1 MRFPHLNG
9 RADKLIEELDLPA
22 ETAEWLAV
30 AALHSGCF
38 LRTQYSD
45 FYGLRR
51 QRTAD
56 LVIALS
62 ARNLVVEMPVEG
74 MGLLSRIT
82 NKRIYRALGA
92 ANIRHRR
99 LASWPIVYRR
109 LLSLDYVLDHPELP
123 WLPTEA
129 EKLACFDGLA
139 IPRNELPS
147 RVYGGAIRSV
157 VRYFA
162 NKHPVAVDS
171 HAKAAVFVYADS
183 DERSPQ
189 GLRSWRDEHAAL
201 WSRLA
206 SQGFTLRIVHVGRN
220 PQLAESVQL
229 VFETWS
235 QAPTGSAKAAQLQT
249 ELQTGLQAELARVRE
264 ALEKD
269 DTAVLDTYGGF
280 NKALRLSVD
289 LKRRLEGR
297 SAIGGYKATYEVWL
311 SERILPQGKQRNPM
325 GSHEAAAGGGEE

>member
-9 RADKLIEELDLPA
+9 RAGKLMQELDLPA

-30 AALHSGCF
+30 AVLHSGCF
-38 LRTQYSD
+38 LRSQLHFYSSYSSQDRKAIARITQR
-45 FYGLRR
+45 LIEKK
-51 QRTAD
+51 
-56 LVIALS
+56 LI
-62 ARNLVVEMPVEG
+62 VEMPVEKL
-74 MGLLSRIT
+74 GLLSRIT
-82 NKRIYRALGA
+82 NKTIYRALGA

-99 LASWPIVYRR
+99 LASWPIVHRR

-201 WSRLA
+201 WSRLS
-206 SQGFTLRIVHVGRN
+206 SQEFALRIVHAGRN
-220 PQLAESVQL
+220 PRLAESVER
-229 VFETWS
+229 VFEVWKH
-235 QAPTGSAKAAQLQT
+235 APAGSART
-249 ELQTGLQAELARVRE
+249 VELQVELARVKE

-280 NKALRLSVD
+280 NKALRLSVE
-289 LKRRLEGR
+289 LKRRLNPR
-297 SAIGGYKATYEVWL
+297 SEIGGYKATYSVWL
-311 SERILPQGKQRNPM
+311 SERILPQGKQRNPI